1 MLTSSETDSGTT
13 RVCSREVAQWLQEA
27 FFLFSFF
34 SYLDDLL
41 PDIASGV
48 DGIRGS
54 DKERETRNRR
64 QRERERE
71 HFRLRHANVGC
82 DFGSVVVS

>member
-1 MLTSSETDSGTT
+1 MLTSSETDSDTT
-13 RVCSREVAQWLQEA
+13 GVCSREVAQWLQEA

-54 DKERETRNRR
+54 DKERETREPETERA
-64 QRERERE
+64 RERAFPPSSCERW
-71 HFRLRHANVGC
+71 L
-82 DFGSVVVS
+82 